1 MVKVLL
7 AAGARTSAVNN
18 FGKTA
23 AELGAFLGE
32 CSQPVN
38 NKYPRHDSLVSTLD
52 FQLIHH
58 LHFWY
63 TYLVKN
69 VNILYQVCINYVPEC
84 SDKSITNQEAFVRL
98 PHNLSTVL

>member
-23 AELGAFLGE
+23 VELGAFLGE

-38 NKYPRHDSLVSTLD
+38 KYPRHDSLVSILD

-63 TYLVKN
+63 TYLVN
-69 VNILYQVCINYVPEC
+69 FVPG
-84 SDKSITNQEAFVRL
+84 V
-98 PHNLSTVL
+98 